1 MRFHSV
7 PFFINQVFI
16 FARRERISWPGST
29 RFSAAVQRTPMAID
43 VTDLRSFYSSSL
55 GEVARRAVHKIV
67 RERFSNCTGFSILGV
82 GYATPY
88 LDIFREE
95 AVRVLAFMPAE
106 QGVMNWPSAGVSSSA
121 LVETAAMPL
130 PNSCI
135 DRALAV
141 HALEITDHPHQ
152 LLSEIWRILTPG
164 GRLLVAV
171 PSRSGLWA
179 RLDRTPFGHG
189 RPYSRVQLAELLRNA
204 LFSPVYWT
212 EALYMPPFQHKTFLH
227 GANFVE
233 KAGAALSLPW
243 GGVLIVEVTKLLYLP
258 VGARKAQA
266 FVAVPGGT
274 PALVPEA
281 AGASPAGAFP

>member
-1 MRFHSV
+1 
-7 PFFINQVFI
+7 
-16 FARRERISWPGST
+16 
-29 RFSAAVQRTPMAID
+29 MAID

-106 QGVMNWPSAGVSSSA
+106 QGVMNWPAPGVSSSA

-212 EALYMPPFQHKTFLH
+212 EALYMPPFQHKAFLH
-227 GANFVE
+227 GANYVE
-233 KAGAALSLPW
+233 KVGAALSLPW

-266 FVAVPGGT
+266 FVAVPSGT

-281 AGASPAGAFP
+281 ASAAPAGAFP